1 MKYKLI
7 VTTKH
12 PELRFPMRPNL
23 HQNIQNNFIK
33 VGIEIMSPHYPSNP
47 DGEETTI
54 PSTRAMDD

>member
-12 PELRFPMRPNL
+12 PELRFPMHSNL
-23 HQNIQNNFIK
+23 HQNIQDNFIK
-33 VGIEIMSPHYPSNP
+33 VGIEIMSPHFQSNP

-54 PSTRAMDD
+54 PSAGAMDD